1 MNNKVK
7 ALLQL
12 KGENVSSYAK
22 FTDRSSN
29 NISNKI
35 SRSSWTVKDFI
46 QLALLTNTR
55 LAFIDNET
63 NKEIISF
70 DENDIKKEPTLD

>member
-12 KGENVSSYAK
+12 KGETISSYAK
-22 FTDRSSN
+22 FTNRSQT

-35 SRSSWTVKDFI
+35 SRSSWNVKDFI
-46 QLALLTNTR
+46 ELSRFTNTK
-55 LAFIDNET
+55 LAFIDEN
-63 NKEIISF
+63 NNPIIIF
-70 DENDIKKEPTLD
+70 DENDLK